1 MRQINFDEGIRLVQ
15 VTKVEK
21 QKFIVYDENK
31 KKNLKTQLEERLDLV
46 KKLGKRKVMKQLD
59 SRKEQ

>member
-31 KKNLKTQLEERLDLV
+31 KKNLKSTPKDSTDL
-46 KKLGKRKVMKQLD
+46 
-59 SRKEQ
+59 